1 MTGKRVQV
9 DGTSSVHRGLAVM
22 IVLVLLVTSLVGCGA
37 TPAPEPTQVSP
48 TEVVEPTEGVKPT
61 EEAPPTEEV
70 KPTEEV
76 PPTEE
81 VKPAEPSSIVIVV
94 GEDPPSF
101 NAMIADTGYDAMVM
115 ELVMLGLTDVD
126 AEGTIFPELAAELP
140 TVENGGV
147 VIDEEAWTMDVTWT
161 MRDDVTWADGEP
173 VNADD
178 VVFTWEAI
186 SNPETGTWIP
196 GSDYIDGIEKVD
208 DYSFVIHYN
217 YVYPAYLTQFG
228 GEQLVVWP
236 EHYCDASQ
244 GFAAWDCGREPLSDG
259 PYVLKEWEIG
269 DHMTFERNPTYYQA
283 GKPGIDQIIVRIVP
297 DESVRKTMLIGGDAD
312 VYMWVTEPIIEDL
325 KDEPSAKVSISPT
338 NRWVMRLFPNLAAR
352 GTTDPAASPHPI
364 LSDVRVRQAIRMAI
378 DVDTL
383 SQEIF
388 LGYGVP
394 VWTEFFRP
402 PYVCEV
408 ARPEYNPDAA
418 AALLEEAGWID
429 QDGDG
434 VRECHGCLNA
444 EEGYPM
450 EMEFMTYAEYG
461 EALELAQQLIAEML
475 GTIGMKLELTVVEG
489 TVLWAD
495 SASGGL
501 EQLGDFD
508 LDMYDDGYAG
518 VDPTDFIWN
527 YYHTDAGEPD
537 MGWNVGRWFNADFDA
552 LLDEAYTLDEEY
564 RMELFCQMAEILDQE
579 LPQILLFT
587 TINADAYS
595 ARMQGVQATSSDIVT
610 WNVADWTVS
619 E

>member
-1 MTGKRVQV
+1 MSIRKSSKVLTLCLVCILL
-9 DGTSSVHRGLAVM
+9 GTSLA
-22 IVLVLLVTSLVGCGA
+22 GCGA
-37 TPAPEPTQVSP
+37 TAEPTTAPQTTEAAPEPTQAAP
-48 TEVVEPTEGVKPT
+48 EPTKVAATQAPEPT
-61 EEAPPTEEV
+61 QAPTVGPSA
-70 KPTEEV
+70 
-76 PPTEE
+76 
-81 VKPAEPSSIVIVV
+81 AEPSSIVIAIP
-94 GEDPPSF
+94 EDPPSF

-115 ELVMLGLTDVD
+115 ELVLLALTDVD
-126 AEGTIFPELAAELP
+126 AEGNVFPELAAELP

-147 VIDEEAWTMDVTWT
+147 LMDEEAWTMVVTWT
-161 MRDDVTWADGEP
+161 MRSDVVWADGEP
-173 VNADD
+173 VTADD

-196 GSDYIDGIEKVD
+196 GSDYIDSVEKLG
-208 DYSFVIHYN
+208 DYSFAIHYN
-217 YVYPAYLTQFG
+217 TVYPAYLTQFG
-228 GEQLVVWP
+228 GEQLVIWP

-244 GFAAWDCGREPLSDG
+244 GFAAWDCGRQPLSDG

-269 DHMTFERNPTYYQA
+269 DHMIFERHPTYYQA
-283 GKPGIDQIIVRIVP
+283 GKPAIEQIIVRIVP
-297 DESVRKTMLIGGDAD
+297 DESVRKTMLVGGDAD
-312 VYMWVTEPIIEDL
+312 VYMWVTEPIVEDL
-325 KDEPSAKVSISPT
+325 KDEPNAKVSISPT

-383 SQEIF
+383 SQQIF
-388 LGYGVP
+388 LGYGTP

-408 ARPEYNPDAA
+408 TGPEYNPDAA
-418 AALLEEAGWID
+418 AALLEEAGWTD
-429 QDGDG
+429 QNGDG
-434 VRECHGCLNA
+434 VRECHGCANA
-444 EEGYPM
+444 TEGTLM
-450 EMEFMTYAEYG
+450 QMEFMTYAEYG

-475 GTIGMKLELTVVEG
+475 GKIGMKLDLTVVEG

-518 VDPTDFIWN
+518 VDPTDFLWN
-527 YYHTDAGEPD
+527 YYHSDAAEQD
-537 MGWNVGRWFNADFDA
+537 MGWNVGRWLNPEFDA
-552 LLDEAYTLDEEY
+552 LLDEAYTLDEAY
-564 RMELFCQMAEILDQE
+564 RKDLFCQMASILDQQ

-595 ARMQGVQATSSDIVT
+595 ARMQGVQATSNDIVT
-610 WNVADWTVS
+610 WNVADWTLT